1 MIDQQKLR
9 EAVAALL
16 PAEAGQALRDNIEA
30 VIRSNAENLN
40 LVTRERFE
48 VQEKVLQRTRARV
61 RELETRVAELEQRLQ
76 AAAGSDET
84 PTQPTAHRAQNPAA
98 DAAEE

>member
-9 EAVAALL
+9 QAVAALL
-16 PAEAGQALRDNIEA
+16 PAEAGQALCDNLEA
-30 VIRSNAENLN
+30 LIRNNAEDLN

-61 RELETRVAELEQRLQ
+61 RELEKQVAELEQRLPGAGGENRTPADNDSPAQ
-76 AAAGSDET
+76 APGE
-84 PTQPTAHRAQNPAA
+84 
-98 DAAEE
+98 